1 MIDLQQLGVRSV
13 QHRFRQALPRQRFA
27 RPVLPVQ
34 RDIYRAAGQY
44 LLQRAAFSA
53 DIEQQLGRHS
63 PAQAQLQGAFKTVD
77 RRHDMARVVRIAQF

>member
-53 DIEQQLGRHS
+53 DIEQQLGHHY
-63 PAQAQLQGAFKTVD
+63 PAQAQLQGAFKAVN
-77 RRHDMARVVRIAQF
+77 